1 MIRLILSFFLLFSG
15 ALLSQKYSFIEYST
29 RNGLPQSQVNS
40 IAQDSSGYLW
50 VGTLGGLSKFN
61 GNEFVSYGTSNGL
74 LNNRIIYT
82 HFIGSKLF
90 VGHDKGISYGCE
102 RDRFCAISFPKNIT
116 PSNVTE
122 IIPFKNEIYV
132 GTNGSGIFRLDL
144 ENQKLIPLDN
154 SPSRIRG
161 ITVFKEQLI
170 LATRNGA
177 FTSSN
182 GEDFK
187 PINRTREH
195 SFSSIFVKD
204 NYLLATTY
212 GGVLLKLG
220 LNGVTDTVF
229 HKTSDP
235 FRSVIVDQSGDLW
248 INSRNGVIVLQQ
260 DNRIS
265 LSTKNGLPINDINLT
280 FQDREG
286 NIWLGTGGKGIV
298 RFTGEVFTYFKK
310 NDLIPSELIISMISD
325 KNGNRW
331 ISSFDKGVY
340 KVNDSIVEKVD
351 YITSTVWSMD
361 SNRKHMVFGSNF
373 GLHVYNSIEQKWK
386 SYYKK
391 DGLRADKIRGVKK
404 FNESSFLIG
413 TSEGVSFFN
422 PDRGTFK
429 SIGKE
434 QQNLVNVRG
443 FIIAEDKIYFAAQ
456 SGVFVSSDD
465 TIKKIYDFDASI
477 NCIERNKNGEIWIGT
492 ENGLFIANNGKLKRK
507 HLSEDNRN
515 DYINFIKRI
524 DKQFFIGTNDGL
536 FELENDSS
544 TVFHYTI
551 NSGLIDLETN
561 LNSSFYDEK
570 TNELCFGTAA
580 GLMKM
585 NLVNRKSL
593 FNHAKPKVQLSGI
606 KVNFRNI
613 ETSDLEKELSIPYK
627 NNNIVFQFDGIFFS
641 NPSALSYQY
650 YLTGFSDDW
659 SPVMK
664 NNNIN
669 FTNLPPGEYTLRFRA
684 LNNMNT
690 FSDELT
696 KSFSILPPFY
706 RTWWFYTIL
715 SVAVILML
723 IFIDR
728 FRVNRLAQRNYQLRL
743 EYENK
748 LTKFEQQSL
757 NASMNRHFI
766 FNALNSIQYY
776 INSSDKQS
784 ANKYLSRFAK
794 LIRKNLDSSHRKD
807 GMVALGDEIE
817 RLRLYL
823 DLESMRFTDR
833 FDYEINLDPHVE
845 PEMLKV
851 PAMFLQPFV
860 ENSIIHGI
868 LPLKD
873 KKGMIKI
880 NVTDHLEHIRIEII
894 DNGIG
899 IDRSVYEKNEENDHE
914 SQGMLITKGRIELLQ
929 KISAKSIEMIGPRQ
943 INENDNSISGTVVI
957 FKLIK
962 QYL

>member
-1 MIRLILSFFLLFSG
+1 
-15 ALLSQKYSFIEYST
+15 
-29 RNGLPQSQVNS
+29 
-40 IAQDSSGYLW
+40 
-50 VGTLGGLSKFN
+50 
-61 GNEFVSYGTSNGL
+61 
-74 LNNRIIYT
+74 
-82 HFIGSKLF
+82 
-90 VGHDKGISYGCE
+90 
-102 RDRFCAISFPKNIT
+102 
-116 PSNVTE
+116 
-122 IIPFKNEIYV
+122 
-132 GTNGSGIFRLDL
+132 
-144 ENQKLIPLDN
+144 
-154 SPSRIRG
+154 
-161 ITVFKEQLI
+161 
-170 LATRNGA
+170 
-177 FTSSN
+177 
-182 GEDFK
+182 
-187 PINRTREH
+187 
-195 SFSSIFVKD
+195 
-204 NYLLATTY
+204 
-212 GGVLLKLG
+212 
-220 LNGVTDTVF
+220 
-229 HKTSDP
+229 
-235 FRSVIVDQSGDLW
+235 
-248 INSRNGVIVLQQ
+248 
-260 DNRIS
+260 
-265 LSTKNGLPINDINLT
+265 
-280 FQDREG
+280 
-286 NIWLGTGGKGIV
+286 
-298 RFTGEVFTYFKK
+298 
-310 NDLIPSELIISMISD
+310 
-325 KNGNRW
+325 
-331 ISSFDKGVY
+331 
-340 KVNDSIVEKVD
+340 
-351 YITSTVWSMD
+351 
-361 SNRKHMVFGSNF
+361 
-373 GLHVYNSIEQKWK
+373 
-386 SYYKK
+386 
-391 DGLRADKIRGVKK
+391 
-404 FNESSFLIG
+404 
-413 TSEGVSFFN
+413 
-422 PDRGTFK
+422 
-429 SIGKE
+429 
-434 QQNLVNVRG
+434 
-443 FIIAEDKIYFAAQ
+443 
-456 SGVFVSSDD
+456 
-465 TIKKIYDFDASI
+465 
-477 NCIERNKNGEIWIGT
+477 
-492 ENGLFIANNGKLKRK
+492 
-507 HLSEDNRN
+507 
-515 DYINFIKRI
+515 
-524 DKQFFIGTNDGL
+524 
-536 FELENDSS
+536 
-544 TVFHYTI
+544 
-551 NSGLIDLETN
+551 
-561 LNSSFYDEK
+561 
-570 TNELCFGTAA
+570 
-580 GLMKM
+580 
-585 NLVNRKSL
+585 
-593 FNHAKPKVQLSGI
+593 
-606 KVNFRNI
+606 
-613 ETSDLEKELSIPYK
+613 
-627 NNNIVFQFDGIFFS
+627 
-641 NPSALSYQY
+641 LSYQY

-715 SVAVILML
+715 SVAVILIL

>member
-1 MIRLILSFFLLFSG
+1 MIRIILFFLLLYSG
-15 ALLSQKYSFIEYST
+15 TLLSQKYSFIEYST

-50 VGTLGGLSKFN
+50 IGTLGGLSKFD
-61 GNEFVSYGTSNGL
+61 GNEFVSYGTSDGL

-82 HFIGSKLF
+82 DFIGSKLF
-90 VGHDKGISYGCE
+90 VGHDKGVSYSCE
-102 RDRFCAISFPKNIT
+102 RDQFCAISFPENIA
-116 PSNVTE
+116 PNNVTE
-122 IIPFKNEIYV
+122 IIKFKGEIYI

-144 ENQKLIPLDN
+144 NNQKLISVNN
-154 SPSRIRG
+154 SPARIRG

-170 LATRNGA
+170 LATRNGV

-182 GEDFK
+182 GIDFN
-187 PINRTREH
+187 PIRKTKAH
-195 SFSSIFVKD
+195 SFSSILVKD
-204 NYLLATTY
+204 NRLLATTY
-212 GGVLLKLG
+212 GGLLLKLS
-220 LNGVTDTVF
+220 LNGITDTLF
-229 HKTSDP
+229 HKPSDP
-235 FRSVIVDQSGDLW
+235 FRSVTVDQADRLW
-248 INSRNGVIVLQQ
+248 INSRNGVIALQHNKVL
-260 DNRIS
+260 S

-286 NIWLGTGGKGIV
+286 NIWLGTGGKGVV

-325 KNGNRW
+325 KDGNRW
-331 ISSFDKGVY
+331 ISTFDKGVY
-340 KVNDSIVEKVD
+340 KVSDSIVQKAD

-361 SNRKHMVFGSNF
+361 SNGKYIVFGSNF
-373 GLHVYNSIEQKWK
+373 GLHVYNGQKWK
-386 SYYKK
+386 SYFKK

-404 FNESSFLIG
+404 FNDSSFLIG
-413 TSEGVSFFN
+413 TSIGVCIFN
-422 PDRGTFK
+422 ADNGSFK
-429 SIGKE
+429 SIGKG
-434 QQNLVNVRG
+434 QKNLVNVRS
-443 FIIAEDKIYFAAQ
+443 FIIAEDEVYFAAQ
-456 SGVFVSSDD
+456 SGVFISSNDK
-465 TIKKIYDFDASI
+465 IEKIYDFDASI
-477 NCIERNKNGEIWIGT
+477 NCIERSRNGEIWIGT
-492 ENGLFIANNGKLKRK
+492 ENGLFIAKDGKVKRK

-524 DKQFFIGTNDGL
+524 DQQFFVGTNDGL
-536 FELENDSS
+536 FELSNDSS

-561 LNSSFYDEK
+561 LNSSFYDRK
-570 TNELCFGTAA
+570 TNQLWFGTAA
-580 GLMKM
+580 GLMNM
-585 NLVNRKSL
+585 RLENRRSL
-593 FNHAKPKVQLSGI
+593 FNQSKPKVQLSRI
-606 KVNFRNI
+606 NVNFNDI
-613 ETSDLEKELSIPYK
+613 ESSALEKELSIPYK
-627 NNNIVFQFDGIFFS
+627 NNNIVFQFDGIFLS
-641 NPSALSYQY
+641 NPAALYYQY
-650 YLTGFSDDW
+650 YLTGFSNDW
-659 SPVMK
+659 SPIMK
-664 NNNIN
+664 NSDIN

-696 KSFSILPPFY
+696 KSFSVLPPFY
-706 RTWWFYTIL
+706 LTWWFYTFC
-715 SVAVILML
+715 SVALILTV

-728 FRVNRLAQRNYQLRL
+728 LRVNRLAQRNYQLRL

-748 LTKFEQQSL
+748 LTKLEQQSL

-766 FNALNSIQYY
+766 FNSLNSIQYY

-807 GMVALGDEIE
+807 GMVALRDEIE

-823 DLESMRFTDR
+823 DLESMRFKDR
-833 FDYEINLDPHVE
+833 FEYEINLDPHVE

-873 KKGMIKI
+873 KKGLIKI

-899 IDRSVYEKNEENDHE
+899 IEQSVYKKSEEDDHE

-929 KISAKSIEMIGPRQ
+929 KISAKSIEMIGPHQ
-943 INENDNSISGTVVI
+943 INENDNSISGTIVI

-962 QYL
+962 QYLE